1 VIGVQSEHMAEG
13 GAVVGDE
20 RAGRQGR
27 WWLVHLG
34 LLVTI
39 TVSVA
44 FEPVVA
50 VHVIVGLAFVALVL
64 AHLLQRRKTSAN
76 LARRFVRPG
85 ASGAGRED

>member
-1 VIGVQSEHMAEG
+1 
-13 GAVVGDE
+13 
-20 RAGRQGR
+20 
-27 WWLVHLG
+27 
-34 LLVTI
+34 
-39 TVSVA
+39 VA